1 LLFTAH
7 RPPPFYQSLIAAV
20 SRLAD
25 LPISRFADKFVSA
38 RASPSQTFAVDEG
51 VQPLSNLLSISDL
64 VRAIMMGCP

>member
-38 RASPSQTFAVDEG
+38 GASPSHFIHRLKSMATEQSLLRQA
-51 VQPLSNLLSISDL
+51 NLKM
-64 VRAIMMGCP
+64 R